1 MRGRLPICDIKRTY
15 PVKNRTANQYFM
27 ERFSCKVY
35 RIALDAGFT
44 CPNRD
49 GKIDTRGCIFCS
61 GCGSGEFSGNRD
73 LGITEQIERGK
84 ELVRNKMPKEGG
96 RFIAY
101 FQAFSGTYAPVGRL
115 KSLYEE
121 AAYHP
126 DVVAVA
132 IATRPDCLP
141 DEVLDLLT
149 EINRIK
155 PVWIELGLQ
164 TIHEKTA
171 EYIRR
176 GYPLRVYDDA
186 VRALTQRG
194 IEVVAH
200 IILGLPFET
209 REDMLKTAEYVG
221 SQPISG
227 IKIHLLHVLKGTDLA
242 AEYARGAFRCLS
254 MEEYTDLVRD
264 CIKLLPDNI
273 VIHRMTGDGA
283 RRDLIAPMWSADKK
297 RVLNM
302 LKEKLANI

>member
-15 PVKNRTANQYFM
+15 HVKNKTANQYFM

-186 VRALTQRG
+186 VRALTQRE

-242 AEYARGAFRCLS
+242 AEYARGVFRCLS

-264 CIKLLPDNI
+264 CIKLLPDDI

-283 RRDLIAPMWSADKK
+283 RRDLIAPMWSTDKK

-302 LKEKLANI
+302 LNEKLANI

>member
-15 PVKNRTANQYFM
+15 PVKNKTANQYFM

-115 KSLYEE
+115 KSFYEE

-141 DEVLDLLT
+141 DDVLDLLT

-164 TIHEKTA
+164 TVHEKTA

-176 GYPLRVYDDA
+176 GYPLSVYDDA

-242 AEYARGAFRCLS
+242 TEYARGAFRCLS

-283 RRDLIAPMWSADKK
+283 RRDLIAPMWSTDKK

-302 LKEKLANI
+302 LNEKLANI

>member
-1 MRGRLPICDIKRTY
+1 MRGLLPICDIKRTY

-115 KSLYEE
+115 RSLYEE

-126 DVVAVA
+126 DVVAIA

-164 TIHEKTA
+164 TVHEKTA

-283 RRDLIAPMWSADKK
+283 RRDLIAPMWSTDKK

-302 LKEKLANI
+302 LNEKLANI

>member
-283 RRDLIAPMWSADKK
+283 RRDLIAPMWSTDKK

>member
-1 MRGRLPICDIKRTY
+1 M
-15 PVKNRTANQYFM
+15 KNRTANQYFM

-283 RRDLIAPMWSADKK
+283 RRDLIAPMWSTDKK